1 MADKKNIRRIGVLT
15 SGGDSPG
22 MNAAVRAVTR
32 SAVSRGIRVMG
43 ILKGYRGLIDGE
55 LVEYTERSVSNIIN
69 RGGTVLYSDRCDEF
83 RYDPGIQKAA
93 DTCAEFEIDGIVV
106 IGGDGTFRG
115 AMDLSRK
122 GILTAGIP
130 ATIDND
136 ITATDYCIG
145 FDTAMNT
152 VIDMV
157 DRLRDTSE
165 SHARCSVVEVMGR
178 DAGLIA
184 LNCGIAVGASGIM
197 IKEICHNGL
206 GPDNCSL
213 LDIEAEMIEGMRQSQ
228 VNGKRNFLILASE
241 GMGDD
246 YAELLT
252 KKLAGAGFDARF
264 ARLAHVQ
271 RGGAPTLRDR
281 FAATQLGD
289 RAVELILEGKKN
301 LIVGFKD
308 DKVIDIDMEY
318 AQNLDKR
325 YKGKLSDEEFFKLGE
340 ADQKNINEHIARK
353 QADIKKLYEISRRMS
368 I

>member
-1 MADKKNIRRIGVLT
+1 
-15 SGGDSPG
+15 

-32 SAVSRGIRVMG
+32 SAISRGIRVMG

-55 LVEYTERSVSNIIN
+55 IMEYNERSVSNIID
-69 RGGTVLYSDRCDEF
+69 RGGTVLYSDRCEEF
-83 RYDPGIQKAA
+83 RYDPGVQKAA
-93 DTCAEFEIDGIVV
+93 DTCAEFEIDGLVA

-122 GILTAGIP
+122 GILTIGVP
-130 ATIDND
+130 GTIDND

-178 DAGLIA
+178 DAGQIA
-184 LNCGIAVGASGIM
+184 LQCGIAVGASGIV
-197 IKEICHNGL
+197 IKEACYNGAE
-206 GPDNCSL
+206 
-213 LDIEAEMIEGMRQSQ
+213 LDKAKLAEIESEMIARMQQSRA
-228 VNGKRNFLILASE
+228 NNKRNFLVIVSE
-241 GMGDD
+241 GMGEQ
-246 YAELLT
+246 YAENLVG
-252 KKLAGAGFDARF
+252 KLMDAGLDSRF

-271 RGGAPTLRDR
+271 RGGSPTLRDR

-301 LIVGFKD
+301 LIVGFQN
-308 DKVIDIDMEY
+308 DKIVDINIEY
-318 AQNLDKR
+318 ALNLDRR
-325 YKGKLSDEEFFKLGE
+325 YKGKMADEQFAQLSE
-340 ADQKNINEHIARK
+340 ADQKSINEHIAKK
-353 QADIKKLYEISRRMS
+353 QADIKNLFEISKRMS